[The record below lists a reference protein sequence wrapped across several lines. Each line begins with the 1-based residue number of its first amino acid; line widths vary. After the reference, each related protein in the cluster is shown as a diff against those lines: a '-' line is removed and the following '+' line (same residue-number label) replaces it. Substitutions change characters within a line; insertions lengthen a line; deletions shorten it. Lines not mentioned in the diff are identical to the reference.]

1 MRRTSP
7 LVPHLSP
14 SPHALLTSH
23 SAPRNPLQDASFQV
37 QLCEQRTDEPTHK
50 VLLGGQAQFGSC
62 MVQIRDDDKTPGQF
76 CWDKERIEV
85 LESCG
90 SVNLTVLRTMGLSGE
105 VSIKRS

>member
-1 MRRTSP
+1 MT
-7 LVPHLSP
+7 
-14 SPHALLTSH
+14 
-23 SAPRNPLQDASFQV
+23 FQV
-37 QLCEQRTDEPTHK
+37 QLYEQCTDDPTHK